1 MECDQ
6 QVIVALT
13 VDAGQING
21 TETVV
26 AELRDETADEERE
39 LEQPISVS
47 LSKTPVVV

>member
-1 MECDQ
+1 MECDK

-26 AELRDETADEERE
+26 ATRQSAQRQSDCERTTTRVHKYEL
-39 LEQPISVS
+39 S
-47 LSKTPVVV
+47 